1 MPGNSLFSR
10 AAQIQQV
17 DESKIWDVLVI
28 GGGATGLG
36 VALDAASRGLS
47 TVLFEQHDFAKGTS
61 SRSTKLIH
69 GGVRYLAQ
77 GDVKLVYSALHE
89 RAILE
94 KNARHVIKKQSFI
107 IPCYN
112 VWDVMKYSV
121 GLRLYDLLAG
131 GFGFGMS
138 RFLGRKKV
146 AERLHNVQ
154 GKSLVGGVE

>member
-1 MPGNSLFSR
+1 MPGNSLFNR
-10 AAQIQQV
+10 TAQIQQI
-17 DESKIWDVLVI
+17 DESKIWDILVI

-47 TVLFEQHDFAKGTS
+47 TILFEQDDFSKGTS

-94 KNARHVIKKQSFI
+94 KNAKHVVKKQSFI
-107 IPCYN
+107 IPCYTRF
-112 VWDVMKYSV
+112 DVIK
-121 GLRLYDLLAG
+121 
-131 GFGFGMS
+131 
-138 RFLGRKKV
+138 
-146 AERLHNVQ
+146 
-154 GKSLVGGVE
+154 